1 MATKKET
8 KKKKVEQFKEGAK
21 KAAQIAATP
30 RTHLLPQTTWPSN
43 ENLDLRGDLAEKFE
57 VEMVKAFEALQNAG
71 SVFQAMIALNIQAGK
86 VKINYIWNTGEIP
99 TDKEVEEYKAAM
111 EYMQK
116 QREQFEKAQ
125 RGEVEDTVLETIG
138 GQPLTAENLEA
149 EKPSLIIQP

>member
-21 KAAQIAATP
+21 KAAQTAATP
-30 RTHLLPQTTWPSN
+30 RTHLVPQTNWQSN
-43 ENLDLRGDLAEKFE
+43 DNLDMRGDLAEAFE
-57 VEMVKAFEALQNAG
+57 VHMVKAFEALQAAG
-71 SVFQAMIALNIQAGK
+71 QAFQAMMALNIEAGK
-86 VKINYIWNTGEIP
+86 VKISYIWNTGEIP
-99 TDKEVEEYKAAM
+99 TEQEVTEYKAAL

-116 QREQFEKAQ
+116 QREQFQKAQ
-125 RGEVEDTVLETIG
+125 AGETSDTILETIG